1 VVITAGTA
9 IAHAVSQPMTWL
21 TGSCALAT
29 MVALWALHFAG
40 SDHLVN
46 RHVEHTAD
54 PILAG
59 RLRLKEFG
67 DSARRGGARDGL
79 GLAC

>member
-1 VVITAGTA
+1 
-9 IAHAVSQPMTWL
+9 
-21 TGSCALAT
+21 

-59 RLRLKEFG
+59 RLRLKVFG
-67 DSARRGGARDGL
+67 DSARRGGARDGP
-79 GLAC
+79 GPAC